1 MGIEVIRGEG
11 VPESSLPFSPAIKA
25 GGMVYVSGQA
35 SVDETG
41 KIVGDTLENEVRR
54 SFDNV
59 KKVLAGAGL
68 GLNDVVRVCSYVRD
82 PADLAEYNKVYN
94 DIFKDVE
101 NLPARTT
108 LTSCLPDIIKY
119 EVDVV
124 AYAGD

>member
-1 MGIEVIRGEG
+1 MGIEVVRGEG
-11 VPESSLPFSPAIKA
+11 VPESALPFSPAIKA
-25 GGMVYVSGQA
+25 GGFVYVSGQA
-35 SVDETG
+35 SVDDEG
-41 KIVGDTLENEVRR
+41 NIVGDTMENEVVR
-54 SFDNV
+54 SFENV

-68 GLNDVVRVCSYVRD
+68 GLKDVVRVCSYVRD
-82 PADLAEYNKVYN
+82 PADLAEYNRVYREV
-94 DIFKDVE
+94 FKDVE